1 MRRCV
6 VLCLGMVVLAGPAL
20 ADKASYCQA
29 YARDFSDQLAKDK
42 ATWQH
47 KYQIALDACLG
58 SPKQQAV
65 AAAPVKSTPAPPS
78 QKPPVKTQ
86 EAAKVPEKPAELPKP
101 PAQEAD
107 ASANSKPAA
116 KTETKVADGGLIVG
130 SAAWNEYCARK
141 YTSFDPKKG
150 EYLSHTGVMRRC
162 LVTR

>member
-6 VLCLGMVVLAGPAL
+6 VLCLGLLALASPAL

-58 SPKQQAV
+58 SPKPQVAV
-65 AAAPVKSTPAPPS
+65 PVKVVPV

-86 EAAKVPEKPAELPKP
+86 QEAAKAPEPVKPVVEAASNTDAKP
-101 PAQEAD
+101 VA
-107 ASANSKPAA
+107 KP
-116 KTETKVADGGLIVG
+116 EVKVADGEPVAG

-141 YTSFDPKKG
+141 YTSFNPKTG

-162 LVTR
+162 LVTRGFGG